1 MRPLLHRVD
10 DYTTMKLRGT
20 VAVVLALV
28 LVACG
33 TSPPE
38 SPTPTVVP
46 IATVSSAETP
56 QTGGS
61 STCDPNVF
69 LPQIKED
76 LPFAQVSLLHNFL
89 LSVHYINLWVVL
101 PDLEPEPVAGQTETN
116 RSEAAL
122 LAAKLSHLI
131 ANGHPCVRASFERI
145 TTTIVDRRYHAWF
158 VGDVGMTDIPAADAL
173 NSDQLAELSS
183 LFVSPPSLE
192 TPVEHP
198 GPAVPPTNACEWQHA
213 REALR
218 TQFSPAGPNVD
229 FYFVIDQDGAN
240 VWAQWEGPDPQQTP
254 EGFLSGLLS
263 LQAELQCLNPP
274 VDILWMI
281 YTDGSGRVSLVMAAD
296 GEALRN
302 PDPAY
307 LVDHLQL
314 IYPAPSS

>member
-1 MRPLLHRVD
+1 M
-10 DYTTMKLRGT
+10 MKLRST
-20 VAVVLALV
+20 TAVILAMV

-33 TSPPE
+33 TSQPE

-46 IATVSSAETP
+46 IATVASVETP

-89 LSVHYINLWVVL
+89 LSVHYINLWVVS

-116 RSEAAL
+116 RSDAAM
-122 LAAKLSHLI
+122 LAARLSHLI
-131 ANGHPCVRASFERI
+131 ANDHPCARASFERI
-145 TTTIVDRRYHAWF
+145 TTTVVDRQYHAWF
-158 VGDVGMTDIPAADAL
+158 VGDVGMTDIPAGDTL
-173 NSDQLAELSS
+173 NSDQLEVLSGH
-183 LFVSPPSLE
+183 FVSPPSLE

-198 GPAVPPTNACEWQHA
+198 GPDTPPANACDWEQA
-213 REALR
+213 REGLR
-218 TQFSPAGPNVD
+218 AQFSPAGPNVD

>member
-1 MRPLLHRVD
+1 M
-10 DYTTMKLRGT
+10 MKLRNIT
-20 VAVVLALV
+20 PVVLAVL

-33 TSPPE
+33 ASQAE

-46 IATVSSAETP
+46 FATASSGGTP

-61 STCDPNVF
+61 SVCDPNVF

-89 LSVHYINLWVVL
+89 LAVHYINLWVVS
-101 PDLEPEPVAGQTETN
+101 PDLETAAVAGQIETN
-116 RSEAAL
+116 KSDAAL

-131 ANGHPCVRASFERI
+131 ANDHPCVRASFERI
-145 TTTIVDRRYHAWF
+145 TTTIVDSRYHAWF
-158 VGDVGMTDIPAADAL
+158 IGDVAMTDIPAGDAL
-173 NSDQLAELSS
+173 DLDQLKKLSE
-183 LFVSPPSLE
+183 LFVSPSSLE

-198 GPAVPPTNACEWQHA
+198 GPEVPPANACDWQHA
-213 REALR
+213 REGLR

-314 IYPAPSS
+314 IYPSPSS

>member
-1 MRPLLHRVD
+1 M
-10 DYTTMKLRGT
+10 MKFRNLAP
-20 VAVVLALV
+20 VILALS

-33 TSPPE
+33 ASQAET
-38 SPTPTVVP
+38 PTPTVVP
-46 IATVSSAETP
+46 FVTASSVETP

-61 STCDPNVF
+61 SVCDPNVF
-69 LPQIKED
+69 LPQIKEE

-89 LSVHYINLWVVL
+89 LSVHYINLWVVS
-101 PDLEPEPVAGQTETN
+101 PDLEPAPVAGQTETN
-116 RSEAAL
+116 KADAAR

-131 ANGHPCVRASFERI
+131 ANDHPCVRASFERI
-145 TTTIVDRRYHAWF
+145 TTTIVDSRYHAWF
-158 VGDVGMTDIPAADAL
+158 IGDIGMTDIPAGDEL
-173 NSDQLAELSS
+173 DSDQLKELSGH
-183 LFVSPPSLE
+183 FVSPPSLE
-192 TPVEHP
+192 MPVEHP
-198 GPAVPPTNACEWQHA
+198 GPEVPPANACDWQHA
-213 REALR
+213 REGLH

-307 LVDHLQL
+307 LVNHLQL
-314 IYPAPSS
+314 IYPSPSS